1 MTFRDRAGLVLPALL
16 YLYTVSSIAQ
26 TPAAAPPAVPADVS
40 PLYIVTYVEARPTAR
55 DETAALLKSYR
66 DASRAT
72 AGNPRSVVLRSAA
85 RPGQFVVAAPW
96 KDKAAWDAHIAAP
109 ATKEFREKL
118 RALRKAPA
126 DDRFHNSLSLG

>member
-1 MTFRDRAGLVLPALL
+1 MTFRDRAALVLPALL
-16 YLYTVSSIAQ
+16 CLYTVSSIAQ

-72 AGNPRSVVLRSAA
+72 AGKLPPVVVRSPRPPGQVVLV
-85 RPGQFVVAAPW
+85 PPW
-96 KDKAAWDAHIAAP
+96 EGKAAGGRH
-109 ATKEFREKL
+109 
-118 RALRKAPA
+118 
-126 DDRFHNSLSLG
+126 